1 MWQVYILECNDGTYY
16 TGITKDIPA
25 RLECH
30 NSGNGAKYTRSRR
43 PCRLVY
49 FENHKSESA
58 ARKREYEI
66 KQFTH
71 IMKEELVLAFPPA
84 KLENFSSTLH

>member
-1 MWQVYILECNDGTYY
+1 MWQVYILECSDGTYY

-66 KQFTH
+66 KNQ
-71 IMKEELVLAFPPA
+71 KRADKDKLVLAFPPA
-84 KLENFSSTLH
+84 KLENFSPTLN